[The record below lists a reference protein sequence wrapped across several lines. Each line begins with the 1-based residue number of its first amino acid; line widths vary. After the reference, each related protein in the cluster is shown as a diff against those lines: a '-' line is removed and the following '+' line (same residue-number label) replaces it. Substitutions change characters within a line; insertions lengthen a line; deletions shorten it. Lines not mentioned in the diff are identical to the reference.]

1 LGIPCKTT
9 QVCIFIQ
16 DGACDLGEA
25 VLPTQGNENMTPK
38 DEETENQKEEIQ
50 ADEQKHED
58 KGGDFTME
66 PLVECKDVEN
76 GTNNRIEDTDV
87 CEVNTTLGRI
97 ACVTFSVFFE
107 LETPKE

>member
-1 LGIPCKTT
+1 
-9 QVCIFIQ
+9 
-16 DGACDLGEA
+16 
-25 VLPTQGNENMTPK
+25 MTPK
-38 DEETENQKEEIQ
+38 DEETENQKEEMQ

-66 PLVECKDVEN
+66 QLVECKDIEN
-76 GTNNRIEDTDV
+76 GTQNRIEDTDV
-87 CEVNTTLGRI
+87 CEVNTTLGLI